1 MLNYLGQP
9 SQTKLDEYLRPFKA
23 YLTALDNYLRFFK
36 QLSQTI
42 LDYYLTQQFLTVL
55 DHL

>member
-23 YLTALDNYLRFFK
+23 YLTALDNHLRYLFYNT
-36 QLSQTI
+36 LS
-42 LDYYLTQQFLTVL
+42 
-55 DHL
+55 